1 MDQQPIDEQLK
12 AQLEQ
17 LKAQLEEQIEEQYEE
32 DLDAGLEHEGRI
44 VYQIQESRS
53 GKVHQAEC
61 AELLITAFGD
71 SPEEARKAL
80 RIQVAQ
86 YLEDCDAMGSLD
98 EVLIEAGFYF
108 DGDAWVS
115 NEVVPVK
122 DPNINIIF

>member
-1 MDQQPIDEQLK
+1 MDEQPPK
-12 AQLEQ
+12 EQLEDHLIDQ
-17 LKAQLEEQIEEQYEE
+17 LKQIKERFEEQREEN
-32 DLDAGLEHEGRI
+32 LDAGLEHQGRI

-53 GKVHQAEC
+53 GKVHQAVC
-61 AELLITAFGD
+61 AELLVTAFGD
-71 SPEEARKAL
+71 SPEEARESL
-80 RIQVAQ
+80 RAQVAQ
-86 YLEDCDAMGSLD
+86 YLEDCDALGSLD